1 MRILF
6 DQGVPAPLRDYLTNH
21 TVATAYELAWSTLEN
36 GILLAEGERAGF
48 ELFITT
54 DQNLRYQQNLQARRI
69 SILVLPTT
77 RWPEIR
83 RHTAEVLA
91 AVNGI
96 QLGEFRE
103 LNW

>member
-6 DQGVPAPLRDYLTNH
+6 DQGVPAPLRDSLPNH

-36 GILLAEGERAGF
+36 GVLLAEAEKAGF
-48 ELFITT
+48 DLFITT

-69 SILVLPTT
+69 SILALPTT

-83 RHTAEVLA
+83 LHTAEVLA
-91 AVNGI
+91 TVNSI
-96 QLGEFRE
+96 RPGEFRE